1 MCPSPCSRVSHQ
13 VKECVMLAI
22 FLDLTVNPGYTLLT
36 KTLSEPA
43 ALWSLHRYTHSKKYL
58 ISGSDNGIVRVQEA
72 PVPGQLQMA
81 EKSKY
86 WEVKSACNQLLN
98 FVWILPCA
106 AHAINVYIYIMGTLD
121 SSRDNYVSV
130 FWYWNLLEYY
140 CSCPFHFLFFLEF
153 NYSQKQ
159 LKVV

>member
-1 MCPSPCSRVSHQ
+1 MCPSPCSRVSDQ

-22 FLDLTVNPGYTLLT
+22 FLDLTINPGYALLT

-86 WEVKSACNQLLN
+86 WEAGLHDSFYGVVGGA
-98 FVWILPCA
+98 
-106 AHAINVYIYIMGTLD
+106 TLSFD
-121 SSRDNYVSV
+121 DHYLC
-130 FWYWNLLEYY
+130 FEGWQFFCPYY
-140 CSCPFHFLFFLEF
+140 
-153 NYSQKQ
+153 
-159 LKVV
+159 